1 MTRAKPLPA
10 NLPENSFTLGRA
22 RSLGL
27 RRSRLRAKDLL
38 IPSREIRLRRDA
50 EPDLAERCRPYLDL
64 LPDAFLSHVTAAR
77 LHGLPLP
84 RLLQAEPTIHL
95 SRASTLAVPRRRNV
109 TGHRLL
115 LEPGELT
122 VCSGLPVTSLARTL
136 LDLSTVLSLEDL
148 VAAGDWVISEHQR
161 NFGSRRTAL
170 LPVEEL
176 RRYVSAKAGVPGLP
190 RLRAAVGLMR
200 VGVDSPPETRI
211 RLLLGRAGLPEFTP
225 NTAILDETGDPAL
238 WVDLGCRQ
246 YRTCIEY
253 DGAHHLT
260 PAQQS
265 RDHHRD
271 LLTHQLGW
279 HQVRINKFDVAQ
291 GPEWVVGKV
300 RQALVRG
307 GWTP

>member
-1 MTRAKPLPA
+1 MPLPA
-10 NLPENSFTLGRA
+10 NLPENSFTLRRA

-38 IPSREIRLRRDA
+38 IPSRDIRLRRDA
-50 EPDLAERCRPYLDL
+50 EPVLAERCRPYLDL

-77 LHGLPLP
+77 LYGLPLP
-84 RLLQAEPTIHL
+84 RPLQSEPTC
-95 SRASTLAVPRRRNV
+95 V
-109 TGHRLL
+109 
-115 LEPGELT
+115 
-122 VCSGLPVTSLARTL
+122 
-136 LDLSTVLSLEDL
+136 
-148 VAAGDWVISEHQR
+148 
-161 NFGSRRTAL
+161 
-170 LPVEEL
+170 
-176 RRYVSAKAGVPGLP
+176 
-190 RLRAAVGLMR
+190 
-200 VGVDSPPETRI
+200 
-211 RLLLGRAGLPEFTP
+211 
-225 NTAILDETGDPAL
+225 
-238 WVDLGCRQ
+238 
-246 YRTCIEY
+246 EY

-291 GPEWVVGKV
+291 GPAWVVGKV